1 MGDDREPPEPPAPG
15 AAPDLVAEER
25 AGRAGIQHPE
35 QRPEDLR
42 AGDALPAD
50 HPRPDDADEDMP
62 RVRLTRR
69 TVVLGLVSIGAIV
82 AFLYFVLPQ
91 IAGLDETWHRVDQG
105 DPWWL
110 LLAAL
115 FSALSFGGYV
125 LLFHHVYRVGSAAAR
140 VGVAESYQ
148 ITMAALAATRLFA
161 AGGAGGIALTAWALR
176 RAGMR
181 PRTVADRTVA
191 FLVLTYAVYA
201 AALVVFGLALG
212 WGLLP
217 GPSPWTLTVLPA
229 GLAIVAMGLTLL
241 LGLTPTDLERRVG
254 RWSSGGGRLAR
265 LWQRVAALPAT
276 MSAGVRIVLHEV
288 RARDPAVLGAVLYWA
303 FNIAVLWAAFRAF
316 GSSPPLGVLV
326 MGYFLGMLGNLLPL
340 PGGVGGVDGGMIGAF
355 LAFGVDD
362 GLAVVAVLTYRA
374 FAFWLPTLPG
384 ALAYLQLRRTVA
396 RWREERRA
404 GSAPQPAPAQV

>member
-1 MGDDREPPEPPAPG
+1 MGDDRDPRDAPAPG
-15 AAPDLVAEER
+15 AAPELVAEAR
-25 AGRAGIQHPE
+25 AGRARTDYPHVP
-35 QRPEDLR
+35 PDDLR
-42 AGDALPAD
+42 GHGVVPEGHAPLDDGDD
-50 HPRPDDADEDMP
+50 DMP
-62 RVRLTRR
+62 RIRLTRR
-69 TVVLGLVSIGAIV
+69 NVALGAVCIAAVV

-91 IAGLDETWHRVDQG
+91 LAGLDETWHRIEEG

-110 LLAAL
+110 LLAAV
-115 FSALSFGGYV
+115 FTALSFGGYV

-148 ITMAALAATRLFA
+148 ITMAALAATRLLA

-201 AALVVFGLALG
+201 AALVVFGL
-212 WGLLP
+212 GLAAGILP

-229 GLAIVAMGLTLL
+229 VLAVVAMGFTLL
-241 LGLTPTDLERRVG
+241 LGLTPMDLERRLEG
-254 RWSSGGGRLAR
+254 WARGGGRLAR
-265 LWQRVAALPAT
+265 VWQRLAALPVT
-276 MSAGVRIVLHEV
+276 MSAGVRIVLQEV
-288 RARDPAVLGAVLYWA
+288 RHRDPAVLGAILYWA

-316 GSSPPLGVLV
+316 GSAPPLGVLV
-326 MGYFLGMLGNLLPL
+326 MGYFVGMLGNLLPL

-384 ALAYLQLRRTVA
+384 AVAYLQLRRTVA
-396 RWREERRA
+396 RWRTERRGA
-404 GSAPQPAPAQV
+404 SVPEPAPARC

>member
-1 MGDDREPPEPPAPG
+1 MGDDPERRETPAPG
-15 AAPDLVAEER
+15 AAPDLVADER
-25 AGRAGIQHPE
+25 AGRAPLHE
-35 QRPEDLR
+35 HKWPEDLR
-42 AGDALPAD
+42 ARDLLPVDDPSLDDGD
-50 HPRPDDADEDMP
+50 EEMP

-69 TVVLGLVSIGAIV
+69 AVVLGVVSIAAIV

-91 IAGLDETWHRVDQG
+91 IAGLDETWHLVDQG

-110 LLAAL
+110 LLAAV
-115 FSALSFGGYV
+115 FTVLSFGGYV
-125 LLFHHVYRVGSAAAR
+125 LLFHHVYRVGSTSAR
-140 VGVAESYQ
+140 VGFAESYQ
-148 ITMAALAATRLFA
+148 ITMAGLAATRLFA

-176 RAGMR
+176 RAGMSR
-181 PRTVADRTVA
+181 RTVADRTVA

-201 AALVVFGLALG
+201 AAIVVFGLALG
-212 WGLLP
+212 WGLLS

-229 GLAIVAMGLTLL
+229 VLAVVAIGLTLL
-241 LGLTPTDLERRVG
+241 LGLTPTDLERRAG
-254 RWSSGGGRLAR
+254 GWARGGGRLAR

-288 RARDPAVLGAVLYWA
+288 GARDPAVLGALLYWA

-316 GSSPPLGVLV
+316 GSSPSLGVLV

-340 PGGVGGVDGGMIGAF
+340 PGGVGGVDGGMMGAF

-396 RWREERRA
+396 RWRAERRA
-404 GSAPQPAPAQV
+404 VAPQPAPAQA